1 VAERKNHTPSLSPD
15 ELIRRPPATSPWEGR
30 SIMIRHAANQIV
42 IATSRGKT
50 AIGTTEAEAL
60 ALLAYLIQLEESGRE
75 GDREQDGRGERGYEE
90 GSNGADR
97 D

>member
-1 VAERKNHTPSLSPD
+1 VAEHKNHTPSLSPD
-15 ELIRRPPATSPWEGR
+15 ELIRRPPAMLPWEGR

-60 ALLAYLIQLEESGRE
+60 ALLAYLVQLEGPGRE
-75 GDREQDGRGERGYEE
+75 GDREQDGPGYRGHEE
-90 GSNGADR
+90 GSSGD
-97 D
+97 DKD